1 MKLTVY
7 IDNVYDNDKHKK
19 IEDENE
25 IAKLVINTLSHLG
38 KVSIYYYPKP
48 KTIWQK
54 ITYSLGGIR

>member
-7 IDNVYDNDKHKK
+7 INNVYDNDKDEK

-25 IAKLVINTLSHLG
+25 IVLLVQRALSHLG
-38 KVSIYYYPKP
+38 NIKIYYYPKP

-54 ITYSLGGIR
+54 ITYSLGNIR